1 MFDDIELDA
10 LAKQILTKV
19 VSKFESWDVSI
30 FQGLEETEDGE
41 LIPTYSATL
50 VDNYG
55 SFRCELL
62 PLATVK
68 KIILESERIYD
79 ELAVTLIDTQSGES
93 VEVKVNEGL
102 VENRLVAISTM
113 AELATAHLLSSFRWR
128 LCDLIEDTFQDCCV
142 VAKGALT
149 ATILK
154 HFKGQI
160 EGKLIGDA
168 RPEIEKAAERSAEKR
183 RALLRKALVG
193 LPPILAERGPGAP
206 SKSPEDREREAK
218 AYAARVEDV
227 YRKLRTELGK
237 TPTKTSV
244 AKELG
249 EGGVNPRKGSD
260 TSLSALGNKLRRL
273 TIDYDSIVKKVEDE
287 LNNNS

>member
-1 MFDDIELDA
+1 MFDDAALDA

-19 VSKFESWDVSI
+19 VSKFEGWDVSI
-30 FQGLEETEDGE
+30 FQELEEREDGE
-41 LIPTYSATL
+41 LIPIYSATL

-55 SFRCELL
+55 SFRCELM

-79 ELAVTLIDTQSGES
+79 ELAVTFIDTESGEP

-102 VENRLVAISTM
+102 VESRLVAVSTM
-113 AELATAHLLSSFRWR
+113 AEMATAHLLSSFRWR
-128 LCDLIEDTFQDCCV
+128 LCDLIEDTFQDCSV
-142 VAKGALT
+142 VAKGVLT
-149 ATILK
+149 ATLLK

-160 EGKLIGDA
+160 EDKLLGDA
-168 RPEIEKAAERSAEKR
+168 RPEIEKAAEVSAEKR
-183 RALLRKALVG
+183 RVLLRKALIG

-206 SKSPEDREREAK
+206 AKSESERALEAK
-218 AYAARVEDV
+218 AYAAKVEDA
-227 YRKLRTELGK
+227 YRKLRTESGK

-244 AKELG
+244 AKELR

-260 TSLSALGNKLRRL
+260 TSLSAFGNKLRRHK
-273 TIDYDSIVKKVEDE
+273 IDYDSIVKKVEDE